1 MNIGQAAKASA
12 ISPKMLRHYEC
23 IGLIKNSHRSV
34 AGYRTFTEN
43 EIHTL
48 RFIKQARVLGFSLEQ
63 IKQLLSLWQDRERAS
78 ADVKALAQVH
88 ITELSGKIEE
98 LSAIRDALKLL
109 VHPCHGDARPECPIL
124 SGLSQQGLGSTTDLK
139 ASSN

>member
-1 MNIGQAAKASA
+1 MNIGQAAKASG
-12 ISPKMLRHYEC
+12 ISPKMLRHYES
-23 IGLIKNSHRSV
+23 IGLIQNSHRTS
-34 AGYRTFTEN
+34 AGYRTYTEN

-88 ITELSGKIEE
+88 INELSGKIEE
-98 LSAIRDALKLL
+98 LSAMRDALKVL
-109 VHPCHGDARPECPIL
+109 VHACHGDNRPECPIL
-124 SGLSQQGLGSTTDLK
+124 SGLSQQGL
-139 ASSN
+139 SSATEVK